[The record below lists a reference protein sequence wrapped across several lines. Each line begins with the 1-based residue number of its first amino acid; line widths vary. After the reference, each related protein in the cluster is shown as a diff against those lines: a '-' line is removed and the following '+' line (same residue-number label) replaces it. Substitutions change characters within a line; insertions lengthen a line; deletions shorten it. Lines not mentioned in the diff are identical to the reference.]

1 MTVYQFRSCPDCATA
16 GAVCHAGARL
26 AFSGAGRVNGGMSKK
41 TGPAVI
47 KKYPNRRLYNTA
59 TSVYVTLDDLCQM
72 IKNNEDFSVQDAKS
86 GDDITRSVLTQII
99 VEQDAK
105 GENLLPISFLK
116 QLISFYDDQM
126 RHVLPS
132 YLEQAMSQFHANQK
146 QIDSYLKE
154 SIAPHIPP
162 GAGLQTDPQSW
173 EDITKRNVAV
183 MEQAM
188 RNMTQMFLPFSMFG
202 KK

>member
-1 MTVYQFRSCPDCATA
+1 MPR
-16 GAVCHAGARL
+16 
-26 AFSGAGRVNGGMSKK
+26 MSQK
-41 TGPAVI
+41 TGIAIV

-72 IKNNEDFSVQDAKS
+72 IKQGEDFKVQDAKT

-99 VEQDAK
+99 VEQDTK

-132 YLEQAMSQFHANQK
+132 YLEEAMSQFHNNQ
-146 QIDSYLKE
+146 E
-154 SIAPHIPP
+154 
-162 GAGLQTDPQSW
+162 TD
-173 EDITKRNVAV
+173 
-183 MEQAM
+183 
-188 RNMTQMFLPFSMFG
+188 
-202 KK
+202 